1 MTKDY
6 YKILGVAEFDSA
18 ENIKIAYRKLAR
30 KWHPDVAGDSEEAI
44 LRFKE
49 INEAYE
55 TLSNQSK
62 KSEYDKARKFYNY
75 AKQTSS
81 YNSQPKSEQNST
93 DPQKAK
99 KGFNFN
105 WEEFLGKK
113 YRENAFKEEK
123 IKAPKRG
130 EDVYSDIEISFLES
144 VSGVTKTVNMLQTH
158 VCSKCKGKKFVNGA
172 ICSECSGK
180 GDFTEYKKFTVNLLK
195 ANENKVKIK

>member
-99 KGFNFN
+99 KGFNYKASYYAKYLTVCRN
-105 WEEFLGKK
+105 GECVYIEE
-113 YRENAFKEEK
+113 
-123 IKAPKRG
+123 
-130 EDVYSDIEISFLES
+130 
-144 VSGVTKTVNMLQTH
+144 
-158 VCSKCKGKKFVNGA
+158 
-172 ICSECSGK
+172 
-180 GDFTEYKKFTVNLLK
+180 LK
-195 ANENKVKIK
+195 